1 MDIRALA
8 MGLAFA
14 VIWSSAYAT
23 ARVIV
28 ADAAPLLSLAIRFTI
43 SGALALAVGLALG
56 QRLRLTPAQWR
67 ATLIFGLCQNAIY
80 LGLNFVA
87 MQWIEASLA
96 AIIASTMPLLVAALG
111 WMLFGERIRPLG
123 IVGLLTGMAGVA
135 LIMTARMQGGA
146 APLGLAL
153 CLIAALAL
161 ALATLM
167 MRGAS
172 SGGNLWI
179 VVGLQMWVGAA
190 LLWVAALGFEPWRLT
205 ASPAWMLAMAYQIVM
220 PGIVATVLWFGLV
233 ARIGAVKASTFHFLN
248 PFFGVL
254 IAAVLLGEAVRLTDM
269 IGVVI
274 VMAGI
279 LAVQISKQVPSVQA
293 PARGA

>member
-1 MDIRALA
+1 MDLRALA

-28 ADAAPLLSLAIRFTI
+28 ADAPPLLSLAIRFTL
-43 SGALALAVGLALG
+43 SGGLAVAVGLLMG
-56 QRLRLTPAQWR
+56 QSLRLTRLQWR
-67 ATLIFGLCQNAIY
+67 ATLIFGICQNAIY

-111 WMLFGERIRPLG
+111 WALFGERIRPLG
-123 IVGLLTGMAGVA
+123 LLGLALGFGGVA
-135 LIMTARMQGGA
+135 LIMASRLQGGA
-146 APLGLAL
+146 EPLGLAL
-153 CLIAALAL
+153 CLVAALAL

-167 MRGAS
+167 VRGAA

-179 VVGLQMWVGAA
+179 VIGYQMWVGGSVLWILAA
-190 LLWVAALGFEPWRLT
+190 AGESWQITV
-205 ASPAWMLAMAYQIVM
+205 SPHWLAAMAYQIVM

-233 ARIGAVKASTFHFLN
+233 GRIGAVKAATFHFLN
-248 PFFGVL
+248 PFFGVAT
-254 IAAVLLGEAVRLTDM
+254 AALLLGEAIRPTDM
-269 IGVVI
+269 IGVAI

-279 LAVQISKQVPSVQA
+279 LAVQMSKQA
-293 PARGA
+293 PAVAKA

>member
-1 MDIRALA
+1 MDLRALA

-14 VIWSSAYAT
+14 IIWSSAYAT

-28 ADAAPLLSLAIRFTI
+28 ADAPPILSLAIRFTL
-43 SGALALAVGLALG
+43 SGGLALAVGLLMG
-56 QRLRLTPAQWR
+56 QSLRLSRAQWR

-87 MQWIEASLA
+87 MQWVEASLA

-111 WMLFGERIRPLG
+111 WALFGERIRPLG
-123 IVGLLTGMAGVA
+123 L
-135 LIMTARMQGGA
+135 
-146 APLGLAL
+146 LGLAL
-153 CLIAALAL
+153 GLGGVGLIMATRLQGGAEPLGIALCLVAALAL

-167 MRGAS
+167 VRGAA

-190 LLWVAALGFEPWRLT
+190 VLWGIAGFGNSWQIT
-205 ASPAWMLAMAYQIVM
+205 VSPHWLAAMAYQIVM

-233 ARIGAVKASTFHFLN
+233 GRIGAVKAATFHFLN
-248 PFFGVL
+248 PFFGVA
-254 IAAVLLGEAVRLTDM
+254 IAALLLGEAIRLNDM
-269 IGVVI
+269 IGVAI
-274 VMAGI
+274 VMVGI
-279 LAVQISKQVPSVQA
+279 LAVQMSKQA
-293 PARGA
+293 PAVAKA

>member
-1 MDIRALA
+1 MDLRALA

-28 ADAAPLLSLAIRFTI
+28 ADAPPLLSLAIRFTL
-43 SGALALAVGLALG
+43 SGGLAVAVGLLMG
-56 QRLRLTPAQWR
+56 QSLRLTRLQWR
-67 ATLIFGLCQNAIY
+67 ATLIFGICQNAIY

-111 WMLFGERIRPLG
+111 WALFGERIRPLG
-123 IVGLLTGMAGVA
+123 LLGLALGFGGVA
-135 LIMTARMQGGA
+135 LIMASRLQGGA
-146 APLGLAL
+146 EPLGLAL
-153 CLIAALAL
+153 CLVAALAL

-167 MRGAS
+167 VRGAA

-179 VVGLQMWVGAA
+179 VIGYQMWVGGAVLWILAA
-190 LLWVAALGFEPWRLT
+190 AGESWQITV
-205 ASPAWMLAMAYQIVM
+205 SPHWLAAMAYQIVM

-233 ARIGAVKASTFHFLN
+233 GRIGAVKAATFHFLN
-248 PFFGVL
+248 PFFGVAT
-254 IAAVLLGEAVRLTDM
+254 AALLLGEAIRPTDM
-269 IGVVI
+269 IGVAI

-279 LAVQISKQVPSVQA
+279 LAVQMSKQA
-293 PARGA
+293 PAVAKA